1 MQIIIHRGFRQ
12 IGGCITE
19 ISSNAGTKIIIDLG
33 HNLPG
38 TNDDKDE
45 LANEKAVKEL
55 TKGCSA
61 ILYTHYHGD
70 HVDLFQYVDGVKQY
84 IGAGAKEVM
93 NCKYS
98 ALARHDDKYQEALDK
113 IASFDKYQMA
123 QELHIGDIV
132 ITPFMVSHSAFD
144 AYMFL
149 IRADGKIILHTGDFR
164 DHSYLGKGLMK
175 VINKYIAPQNVDVII
190 TEGTML
196 SRESELVKHENE
208 LQNEAFELL
217 KSSDHKF
224 TFVLCSST
232 DMEHLATLQKA
243 SKRAKRLFIVDGY
256 QKAVLDIFTKY
267 SGSKSDL
274 FDFSEVKVN
283 TEKYE
288 DFFSKGFCMPVRLS
302 MKEYVSKMLA
312 KLPNARTQSAFIYSM
327 WKGHLKKDTPTYN
340 PEIQEMINMFGCKFD
355 YLHTSGH
362 ATKETI
368 REVCEAVN
376 PTTAI
381 IPIHRDEKSELD
393 VALEGDE
400 MLINKIVRKGCT
412 VNDIKI
418 IIKQKKTQL
427 RYKNGN

>member
-1 MQIIIHRGFRQ
+1 MQITIHRGFRQ

-19 ISSNAGTKIIIDLG
+19 ISSNAGTKILIDLG

-38 TNDDKDE
+38 TNDGKDE
-45 LANEKAVKEL
+45 LANKDAVKEL

-70 HVDLFQYVDGVKQY
+70 HVDLFPYVDDVKQY
-84 IGAGAKEVM
+84 IGPGAKEVM
-93 NCKYS
+93 TCKYE
-98 ALARHDDKYQEALDK
+98 ALARHDEKFKEALEK
-113 IASFDKYQMA
+113 IASFDTYHMA
-123 QELHIGDIV
+123 YELHIGDIS

-149 IRADGKIILHTGDFR
+149 LKAEGKTIFHTGDFR
-164 DHSYLGKGLMK
+164 EHSYLGKGLMK
-175 VINKYIAPQNVDVII
+175 IIPKYIAPQNVDVII

-208 LQNEAFELL
+208 LQNKAVELL
-217 KSSDHKF
+217 KRPDHKF
-224 TFVLCSST
+224 TFVLCSSI

-243 SKRAKRLFIVDGY
+243 SERANRLFIVDGY

-274 FDFSEVKVN
+274 FDFSQAKVN

-288 DFFSKGFCMPVRLS
+288 DFFTKGFCMPVRLS
-302 MKEYVSKMLA
+302 MKEYVGKMLF
-312 KLPNARTQSAFIYSM
+312 KLNSPKQSSLIYSM
-327 WKGHLKKDTPTYN
+327 WKGYIKKDTPTYN
-340 PEIQEMINMFGCKFD
+340 PEIQNLIDMFGDRFD

-362 ATKETI
+362 ATMETI
-368 REVCEAVN
+368 REVCEIIN

-381 IPIHRDEKSELD
+381 IPIHRDKISELD
-393 VALEGDE
+393 AALEGDDE
-400 MLINKIVRKGCT
+400 LINKIIRKSGT
-412 VNDIKI
+412 FNDVKI
-418 IIKQKKTQL
+418 VIKQEDSTI
-427 RYKNGN
+427 

>member
-1 MQIIIHRGFRQ
+1 MRITILRGFRQ

-19 ISSNAGTKIIIDLG
+19 ISSKAGTKIIIDLG

-38 TNDDKDE
+38 TNDGKDE
-45 LANEKAVKEL
+45 LANGEAVKEL
-55 TKGCSA
+55 AKGCSA
-61 ILYTHYHGD
+61 IFYTHYHGD

-98 ALARHDDKYQEALDK
+98 ALARHDDKYKEALDK
-113 IASFDKYQMA
+113 IASFDNYQMA
-123 QELHIGDIV
+123 HELHIGDIT
-132 ITPFMVSHSAFD
+132 ITPFIVSHSAFD

-149 IRADGKIILHTGDFR
+149 VKADGKTVLHTGDYR
-164 DHSYLGKGLMK
+164 DHSYIGKGLMK
-175 VINKYIAPQNVDVII
+175 VINKYIAQQNVDVII

-196 SRESELVKHENE
+196 SRESEHVKQEYE
-208 LQNEAFELL
+208 LQDKAVELL
-217 KSSDHKF
+217 KSPYHKF

-243 SKRAKRLFIVDGY
+243 SKRADRLFIVDGY

-267 SGSKSDL
+267 SGKKCNL
-274 FDFSEVKVN
+274 FDFSEAKVN
-283 TEKYE
+283 TKKYD

-302 MKEYVSKMLA
+302 MKEYVGKMLA
-312 KLPNARTQSAFIYSM
+312 KLQSSSTQSAFIYSM
-327 WKGHLKKDTPTYN
+327 WKGYIKKGTPTYN
-340 PEIQEMINMFGCKFD
+340 PEIQEMIDMFGGKFD

-393 VALEGDE
+393 IALEGNDE
-400 MLINKIVRKGCT
+400 LLVKIIKGST
-412 VNDIKI
+412 VINDII
-418 IIKQKKTQL
+418 IDIKQ
-427 RYKNGN
+427 

>member
-1 MQIIIHRGFRQ
+1 MQITIYRGFRQ

-19 ISSNAGTKIIIDLG
+19 ISSKAGTKIIIDLG

-38 TNDDKDE
+38 TNDGKDE
-45 LANEKAVKEL
+45 LANRKAVKEL

-61 ILYTHYHGD
+61 ILYTHYHED
-70 HVDLFQYVDGVKQY
+70 HVGLFPFVPSGITQY
-84 IGAGAKEVM
+84 IGSGAKEVM
-93 NCKYS
+93 ICKYT
-98 ALARHDDKYQEALDK
+98 ALVKHENKYKKALDK
-113 IASFDKYQMA
+113 IASFDNYQMA
-123 QELHIGDIV
+123 QELHIGDIT
-132 ITPFMVSHSAFD
+132 ITPFLVSHSAFD

-149 IRADGKIILHTGDFR
+149 IKADGKTILHTGDYR

-175 VINKYIAPQNVDVII
+175 VIKKYIVTQNVDVII

-208 LQNEAFELL
+208 LLDNAVDLL
-217 KSSDHKF
+217 RKPDHKF

-232 DMEHLATLQKA
+232 DMEHLATLQEA
-243 SKRAKRLFIVDGY
+243 SNRANRLFIVDGY

-267 SGSKSDL
+267 SGNKSDL
-274 FDFSEVKVN
+274 FNFSQAKVN
-283 TEKYE
+283 TEKYD

-302 MKEYVSKMLA
+302 MKEYVGEMLA
-312 KLPNARTQSAFIYSM
+312 RLHNSSTQSSLMYSM
-327 WKGHLKKDTPTYN
+327 WKGYIKKGAPTYN
-340 PEIQEMINMFGCKFD
+340 PKIQEMIDMFGGKFD

-393 VALEGDE
+393 AAFEDNDE
-400 MLINKIVRKGCT
+400 LLAKIIKGST
-412 VNDIKI
+412 AINDII
-418 IIKQKKTQL
+418 IDIKL
-427 RYKNGN
+427 AC